1 MENINFIEAVTERD
15 IDLLLLEELTV
26 SEDFFAWVI
35 NKTVKQKNAKPYKV
49 WHSLMDAEFGESDLV
64 LVYKDGKEKKALL
77 LENKIDAIAQPE
89 QAERYMKRGEKGVAD
104 GLWKEFATCLVA
116 PETYLDSIANASL
129 YQHQLSYEA
138 VRRWYLKQVGLRAKY
153 KAQFVLE
160 AIEKSRRGYTIV
172 PDDRVSAFWYR
183 YFELATKHF
192 PELQLSRPSKKPAQS
207 CWIAFKPKSLPK
219 GTRIVHKLDRGYV
232 DFEIRGAAK
241 DADQLI
247 GKFQEIIPK
256 DVSIEITG
264 KSLSL
269 RREVPIVN
277 HFGNADDQA
286 EEIKE
291 GLQAASAIL
300 AASSVMEA
308 CFI

>member
-64 LVYKDGKEKKALL
+64 LLYKDGREKKALL

-89 QAERYMKRGEKGVAD
+89 QAERYIKRGEKGIVD

-116 PETYLDSIANASL
+116 PETYLDSTANASL
-129 YQHQLSYEA
+129 YQYQLSYESI
-138 VRRWYLKQVGLRAKY
+138 RKWYLKQGDVRAKY
-153 KAQFVLE
+153 KAQIVLE

-172 PDDRVSAFWYR
+172 PDDRVSAFWFR
-183 YFELATKHF
+183 YYELAKQHA
-192 PELQLSRPSKKPAQS
+192 PDLELARPSKKPAKS

-219 GTRIVHKLDRGYV
+219 GIRIVHKLDRGYV
-232 DFEIRGAAK
+232 DLEIRGAAK
-241 DADQLI
+241 DAEQLI
-247 GKFQEIIPK
+247 AKLQEVIPK
-256 DVSIEITG
+256 NVSIEITG

-269 RREVPIVN
+269 RHEVPIVN

-286 EEIKE
+286 EEVKQ
-291 GLQAASAIL
+291 GLLAASALLELSSSI
-300 AASSVMEA
+300 AA
-308 CFI
+308 FFN